1 MKLQR
6 QTPVFT
12 WTEAVALP
20 LALSLVEAQPFAL
33 GLAFLAVLFGG
44 MPADAPLSMGAL
56 LLLLLGLL
64 WWAMLLAHWQARGRL
79 RSARLRALLR
89 LCGLLLA
96 WGALCVPFLSRL
108 PDLAS
113 GPRAFLLGGEFLLA
127 FWFWR
132 RALGRARLGFSYE
145 PLATSFKIGLSALLG
160 LMLLILLTPQPSILL
175 PVLENSLTI
184 FFLSGLVTLSLARLG
199 TLRQTRLA
207 NGRQADP
214 TRSWLG
220 ALVMLCTCL
229 IVLVFLLEAV
239 FSYASFLWIV
249 HAVQPVWDALGT
261 VVGWLLY
268 LLVVGVLAPLF
279 NLVSW
284 VLDRLKGGNS
294 AQPAARPPSSP
305 LARFANG
312 QHLTQLPPTLLSIGR
327 WVVLGAAA
335 LLLLLLV
342 RASLRRWFLPYDAEQ
357 FEETRE
363 RLERV
368 SASRPPRRARI
379 KRRIA
384 RFAEPLDSVRAY
396 YRLLLRTVAAAH
408 PDLAHRLDETPL
420 EYEQRLRP
428 HLARLG
434 TEQPQPVLSIQQ
446 DTATL
451 RMLTQDYLAER
462 YGQESPSPSR
472 WSTLRQ
478 SMPGLL
484 NTLGRQVKA
493 RGSDGK
499 EPSAERER
507 SRNWKEEDL

>member
-1 MKLQR
+1 M
-6 QTPVFT
+6 
-12 WTEAVALP
+12 ALP
-20 LALSLVEAQPFAL
+20 LALSLMEAQPFAL

-44 MPADAPLSMGAL
+44 TPADAPLSMGAL

-89 LCGLLLA
+89 LCGLLVA
-96 WGALCVPFLSRL
+96 WGALCVPFLSHL
-108 PDLAS
+108 SDLAS

-132 RALGRARLGFSYE
+132 RALGRARLGFPYE
-145 PLATSFKIGLSALLG
+145 PLANSFKIGLGALLG
-160 LMLLILLTPQPSILL
+160 LMLLILLTPQPSVLL

-184 FFLSGLVTLSLARLG
+184 FFLSGLVTLSLARLV

-207 NGRQADP
+207 NGRLADP

-220 ALVMLCTCL
+220 ALMLLCTCL

-239 FSYASFLWIV
+239 FSYSSFLWIV
-249 HAVQPVWDALGT
+249 HAVQPAWDALGT

-268 LLVVGVLAPLF
+268 LLVIVVLAPLF
-279 NLVSW
+279 NLASW
-284 VLDRLKGGNS
+284 VIDRLKGGGS

-305 LARFANG
+305 LARFANA
-312 QHLTQLPPTLLSIGR
+312 QHSTRLPPELLSIGR
-327 WVVLGAAA
+327 WIVLGAAA

-357 FEETRE
+357 LEETRE

-368 SASRPPRRARI
+368 SSSRKPRQARI
-379 KRRIA
+379 KRQIA

-396 YRLLLRTVAAAH
+396 YRLLLRTATAAH
-408 PDLAHRLDETPL
+408 PDLAHRSDETPL
-420 EYEQRLRP
+420 EYEQRLRR
-428 HLARLG
+428 HLERLA
-434 TEQPQPVLSIQQ
+434 TQQPQPALSIQQ

-462 YGQESPSPSR
+462 YGQEPPTPSR
-472 WSTLRQ
+472 WSMLRQ

-484 NTLGRQVKA
+484 NTLGKQVKA
-493 RGSDGK
+493 RESAGQEQPAER
-499 EPSAERER
+499 EPSANR
-507 SRNWKEEDL
+507 KEEDQ